1 MESPPR
7 SSSSRCAE
15 PGSGSPAAAAPA
27 TPPGKGGK
35 PGDAP
40 SDAAHTLDQRLE
52 EWREAAAVEARL
64 RHEARQKGIWNQE
77 DTTEAYVPGFYTIVH

>member
-1 MESPPR
+1 
-7 SSSSRCAE
+7 
-15 PGSGSPAAAAPA
+15 
-27 TPPGKGGK
+27 
-35 PGDAP
+35 
-40 SDAAHTLDQRLE
+40 LE